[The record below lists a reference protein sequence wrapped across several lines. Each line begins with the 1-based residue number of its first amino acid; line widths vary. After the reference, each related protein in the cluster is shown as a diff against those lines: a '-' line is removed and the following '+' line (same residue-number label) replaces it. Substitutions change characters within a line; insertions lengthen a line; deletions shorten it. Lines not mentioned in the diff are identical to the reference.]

1 MVFHSL
7 CNRIFRK
14 HFVNGKQ
21 PMSTKTCSHCAKEWH
36 RNLSKKWWS
45 WARYSFTP
53 LQKSRRNHRS
63 YRWTEALTG
72 IVFVSAHELALKSR
86 FLTLTRVVSYI
97 SSRYYHSNR
106 TKYFWEERRSP
117 IKIIYF
123 WVKTEG
129 SANTLLGS
137 LYYRSRA
144 RVSTV
149 VCHAYRDFRLL
160 SRGEDRGLLR
170 PPLISPPNL

>member
-1 MVFHSL
+1 MVNNQCLRKPVHTVPKSGTETFPKNDDPGRGTASL
-7 CNRIFRK
+7 
-14 HFVNGKQ
+14 
-21 PMSTKTCSHCAKEWH
+21 
-36 RNLSKKWWS
+36 
-45 WARYSFTP
+45 RY
-53 LQKSRRNHRS
+53 HRS